1 MHYISNIMA
10 SALLEIWLS
19 MWESLMTSLGLGG
32 GKEGTLLLL
41 GLDNAGKTTLLHRL
55 RTGDVK
61 HFPPTDRPYQ
71 SDKFTFQGL
80 TFQAWDLGGH
90 EAVRHIW
97 EDYACECS
105 AVIFIVD
112 ATDVNRIE
120 EASFELDALIGEKLV
135 EGIPIAVLFNKCDL
149 PEAIPSAEI
158 CQKMNFDELVKMH
171 GEDKVSAF
179 RISVLR
185 GEGYQQAFRWVAT
198 FL

>member
-1 MHYISNIMA
+1 MA

>member
-1 MHYISNIMA
+1 MA
-10 SALLEIWLS
+10 TALINLWKS
-19 MWESLMTSLGLGG
+19 MWESLMASLGLGG

-71 SDKFTFQGL
+71 SDKFSFQGL

-105 AVIFIVD
+105 AVIFLVD
-112 ATDVNRIE
+112 ATDTSRIE
-120 EASFELDALIGEKLV
+120 EAGFELDALIGEKLV

-149 PEAIPSAEI
+149 PAAVPSRDI
-158 CQKMNFDELVKMH
+158 CEKMNYDELAKLH
-171 GEDKVSAF
+171 GEDKFHAF

>member
-1 MHYISNIMA
+1 MA
-10 SALLEIWLS
+10 SALVNLWMS
-19 MWESLMTSLGLGG
+19 MWEALMSSLGLGG

-71 SDKFTFQGL
+71 SDKFSFQGL
-80 TFQAWDLGGH
+80 TFQAWDVGGH

-97 EDYACECS
+97 DDYVCECS
-105 AVIFIVD
+105 AVIFVVD
-112 ATDVNRIE
+112 ATDVNRME
-120 EASFELDALIGEKLV
+120 EAGFELDALVGEKVV
-135 EGIPIAVLFNKCDL
+135 EDIPIAILFNKCDL
-149 PEAIPSAEI
+149 PGAISSKDI
-158 CQKMNFDELVKMH
+158 CQRMKYDELVQTH
-171 GEDKVSAF
+171 GAEKISAF